1 MVRIALIVDLSFV
14 LAGEQINDTSIAE
27 DRESR
32 EEVAIAELSL
42 GDILMRSTIT
52 EEDGTWDVA
61 CALPASDLSHC
72 QL

>member
-1 MVRIALIVDLSFV
+1 MVRIALIVDLSIV
-14 LAGEQINDTSIAE
+14 LAGEQINDTSVAE

-52 EEDGTWDVA
+52 EEDGTWDFA
-61 CALPASDLSHC
+61 CALPAVDISHC
-72 QL
+72 H